1 MEDIDTKNIDIILQE
16 LTTKIAELKQ
26 NESDIQGVISI
37 CYSLHEELIIFKHRI
52 SASLNQE
59 MNEELDLGEKN
70 QTNLIDAIEIE
81 EFEEI
86 IETKAEETKQKKKI
100 DEERRSVN
108 EILSQSQTTLADQ
121 FGEQKILDLTKEIGL
136 NERFL
141 LTQNLFNGD
150 SVLFEKTINRLNNCS
165 SKEEAIAFFK
175 NDLAKTFDWNLKSTM
190 VKKFIK
196 LIERRY
202 H

>member
-1 MEDIDTKNIDIILQE
+1 MGK
-16 LTTKIAELKQ
+16 
-26 NESDIQGVISI
+26 
-37 CYSLHEELIIFKHRI
+37 
-52 SASLNQE
+52 
-59 MNEELDLGEKN
+59 KN
-70 QTNLIDAIEIE
+70 QTNLIAAIEIE

-150 SVLFEKTINRLNNCS
+150 AVLFEKTINRLNNCS
-165 SKEEAIAFFK
+165 SKEEALAFFK

>member
-1 MEDIDTKNIDIILQE
+1 MEEIDTKKIDLILQE
-16 LTTKIAELKQ
+16 LTQKIASLKQ
-26 NESDIQGVISI
+26 NKSDIQGVISI
-37 CYSLHEELIIFKHRI
+37 CYSLQEELIILKYH
-52 SASLNQE
+52 ASENFNQE
-59 MNEELDLGEKN
+59 INDELGTAEKN

-100 DEERRSVN
+100 AEERRSIN
-108 EILSQSQTTLADQ
+108 EMLSQSQTTLADQ

-150 SVLFEKTINRLNNCS
+150 AVLFEKTIYRLNNCA
-165 SKEEAIAFFK
+165 SKEEALAFFK

>member
-1 MEDIDTKNIDIILQE
+1 MEEIDTKKIDIILQE
-16 LTTKIAELKQ
+16 LTTKIADLKQ
-26 NESDIQGVISI
+26 NESDIQDVISK
-37 CYSLHEELIIFKHRI
+37 CYSLQEELIIFKHRI
-52 SASLNQE
+52 LRNINQE
-59 MNEELDLGEKN
+59 IHEDYDLVEKN

-100 DEERRSVN
+100 DEERRSIN
-108 EILSQSQTTLADQ
+108 EMLSQSQTTLADQ

-150 SVLFEKTINRLNNCS
+150 AVLFEKTIYRLNNCA
-165 SKEEAIAFFK
+165 SKEEALAF
-175 NDLAKTFDWNLKSTM
+175 LKTILQKH
-190 VKKFIK
+190 
-196 LIERRY
+196 LIGI
-202 H
+202 

>member
-1 MEDIDTKNIDIILQE
+1 MKCFLSHK
-16 LTTKIAELKQ
+16 LP
-26 NESDIQGVISI
+26 
-37 CYSLHEELIIFKHRI
+37 C
-52 SASLNQE
+52 
-59 MNEELDLGEKN
+59 
-70 QTNLIDAIEIE
+70 
-81 EFEEI
+81 
-86 IETKAEETKQKKKI
+86 
-100 DEERRSVN
+100 RSVWRAKN
-108 EILSQSQTTLADQ
+108 P
-121 FGEQKILDLTKEIGL
+121 DLTKEIGL

-150 SVLFEKTINRLNNCS
+150 AVLFEKTINRLKIVLLKKKLC
-165 SKEEAIAFFK
+165 FFK

>member
-16 LTTKIAELKQ
+16 LTTKIADLKQ

-59 MNEELDLGEKN
+59 INEELDLGEKN

-86 IETKAEETKQKKKI
+86 IETKAEETKKKKKI

-121 FGEQKILDLTKEIGL
+121 
-136 NERFL
+136 
-141 LTQNLFNGD
+141 
-150 SVLFEKTINRLNNCS
+150 
-165 SKEEAIAFFK
+165 
-175 NDLAKTFDWNLKSTM
+175 
-190 VKKFIK
+190 
-196 LIERRY
+196 
-202 H
+202 

>member
-1 MEDIDTKNIDIILQE
+1 M
-16 LTTKIAELKQ
+16 
-26 NESDIQGVISI
+26 S
-37 CYSLHEELIIFKHRI
+37 
-52 SASLNQE
+52 
-59 MNEELDLGEKN
+59 EKN

-150 SVLFEKTINRLNNCS
+150 AVLFEKTINRLNNCS
-165 SKEEAIAFFK
+165 SKEEALAFFK

>member
-1 MEDIDTKNIDIILQE
+1 M
-16 LTTKIAELKQ
+16 
-26 NESDIQGVISI
+26 
-37 CYSLHEELIIFKHRI
+37 
-52 SASLNQE
+52 
-59 MNEELDLGEKN
+59 GEKN

-150 SVLFEKTINRLNNCS
+150 AVLFEKTINRLNNCS
-165 SKEEAIAFFK
+165 SKEEALAFFK

>member
-1 MEDIDTKNIDIILQE
+1 MEEIDTKKIDLILQE
-16 LTTKIAELKQ
+16 LTQKIASLKQ

-37 CYSLHEELIIFKHRI
+37 CYSLQEELIILKYH
-52 SASLNQE
+52 ASENFNQE
-59 MNEELDLGEKN
+59 INDELGTAEKN

-86 IETKAEETKQKKKI
+86 IENKAEETKQKKKI
-100 DEERRSVN
+100 DEEKRSVN

-150 SVLFEKTINRLNNCS
+150 ASLFEKGKR
-165 SKEEAIAFFK
+165 FF
-175 NDLAKTFDWNLKSTM
+175 F
-190 VKKFIK
+190 
-196 LIERRY
+196 
-202 H
+202 

>member
-1 MEDIDTKNIDIILQE
+1 MEEIDTKKIDIILQE
-16 LTTKIAELKQ
+16 LTTKIADLKQ
-26 NESDIQGVISI
+26 NESDIQDVISK
-37 CYSLHEELIIFKHRI
+37 CYSLQEELIIFKHRI
-52 SASLNQE
+52 LRNINQE
-59 MNEELDLGEKN
+59 IHEDYDLVEKN

-100 DEERRSVN
+100 DEERRSIN
-108 EILSQSQTTLADQ
+108 EMLSQSQTTLADQ

-141 LTQNLFNGD
+141 LTQNLFKGD
-150 SVLFEKTINRLNNCS
+150 AVLFEKTIYRLNNCA
-165 SKEEAIAFFK
+165 SKEEALAFFK

>member
-16 LTTKIAELKQ
+16 LTTKIADLKQ
-26 NESDIQGVISI
+26 NESDIQSVISI

-59 MNEELDLGEKN
+59 INEELDLGEKN

-150 SVLFEKTINRLNNCS
+150 AVLFEKTINRLNNCS
-165 SKEEAIAFFK
+165 SKEEALAFFK

>member
-37 CYSLHEELIIFKHRI
+37 FYSLHEELIIFKHRI

-150 SVLFEKTINRLNNCS
+150 AVLFEKTIYRLNNCS

>member
-1 MEDIDTKNIDIILQE
+1 MRN
-16 LTTKIAELKQ
+16 
-26 NESDIQGVISI
+26 
-37 CYSLHEELIIFKHRI
+37 LIWVK
-52 SASLNQE
+52 
-59 MNEELDLGEKN
+59 KN

-150 SVLFEKTINRLNNCS
+150 AVLFEKTINRLNNCS
-165 SKEEAIAFFK
+165 SKEEALAFFK

>member
-1 MEDIDTKNIDIILQE
+1 MEDIDTKKIDLILQE
-16 LTTKIAELKQ
+16 LTQKIASLKQ

-37 CYSLHEELIIFKHRI
+37 CYSLQEELIILKYH
-52 SASLNQE
+52 ASENFNQE
-59 MNEELDLGEKN
+59 INDELGTAEKN

-86 IETKAEETKQKKKI
+86 IENKAEETKQKKKI
-100 DEERRSVN
+100 DEEKRSVN

-150 SVLFEKTINRLNNCS
+150 ASLFEKTINRLNNCS
-165 SKEEAIAFFK
+165 SKEEALTFFK

>member
-1 MEDIDTKNIDIILQE
+1 MGK
-16 LTTKIAELKQ
+16 
-26 NESDIQGVISI
+26 
-37 CYSLHEELIIFKHRI
+37 
-52 SASLNQE
+52 
-59 MNEELDLGEKN
+59 KN

-150 SVLFEKTINRLNNCS
+150 AVLFEKTINRLNNCS
-165 SKEEAIAFFK
+165 SKEEALAFFK